1 MKVDEQTVTT
11 TELEEVET
19 NITTI
24 TEVSETSA
32 DITSDIISAEITEE
46 NTTNVIP
53 SETIVET
60 YNYTPAN
67 GEISYETVISEEA
80 YMTDENGVIW
90 EQETTETTA
99 ESEPETITETITET
113 KVTNSKVS
121 NMTEQTETITYP
133 ETIAQVAETSAVIE
147 SITTDVETV
156 DSADLNELSQ
166 YVEPGKLGVFGVM
179 AMAIAAA
186 IAAKSKAKRKNDD
199 GDSARDRDRRRLEA
213 KKPKKKVKDKR
224 RAEFKEKKKRSKTVL
239 DTIPYVKVLDDN
251 IFYLGNKKYSKAYTF
266 DDINFN
272 MADEEQQYMAL
283 ERYIEFLNT
292 LDDTVDCQICLWN
305 SRLDMNEFRER
316 TLIQQHA
323 DDLFDLRHEYNTR
336 VLEENIKKGQNAIQ
350 KHMYVT
356 MTVKAPDEESAQ
368 RRFKS
373 LDLATCTSFNRI
385 GNTNMRVLTS
395 QERIEMLRGFFIGN
409 NGYYVTAFTEEMY
422 RRGEEKL
429 YCAPDYFE
437 FKKDYFMFGEFY
449 AKAVYIRDFPATATS
464 EIITSLLAAGIE
476 VLITTNIETYD
487 MAEARK
493 LVQHQITAIDT
504 DMSKREV
511 AAAQHGNF
519 SNQTPQRIKN
529 QRDSMVAVFDK
540 ITTKDQKLFLANVQL
555 IVKANSYE
563 ELENNVEALSS
574 ILKRTGCIMG
584 QMPWEQE
591 DGLWDCLPCG
601 YQKKFLWQR
610 AMPSE
615 AIAILI
621 PFNVKEMQMKNATYY
636 GLNVLSNNIIIF
648 DRLTGLI
655 NPAGFV
661 LACPGSGKSF
671 FVKKELLA
679 VFLRYNNVDVV
690 IIDPE
695 REYWKLVEA
704 LGGTVVRFANGSK
717 NHINPFDFD
726 FKLLEDDEVDIIADK
741 CQLLTSFIS
750 CMDQKHPLNAQEKSF
765 VDRCVRKAYLKS
777 GVLDTLDE
785 NDMPTLGT
793 FLDVMKAETEN
804 INKDMKDKLIVTIDM
819 YVNGSAKYFNNQT
832 NVDTN
837 NRLISYDIRDLN
849 GNLKTQSMLLIL
861 DYIWNRMSKNRD
873 LGRATY
879 IYFDEAHL
887 LFNDEYCLEF
897 LRMLWKRARKYGGI
911 LTGITQNVEDLL
923 KDDKSRS
930 MLANSEFL
938 VLLKQNPTDAAKLQD
953 VLHFTDSEIQYVND
967 TPPGHGILVLGGK
980 DKIPFYDEFPK
991 DTKLYEYLT
1000 TAFSETANMMNDD
1013 KKD

>member
-1 MKVDEQTVTT
+1 M
-11 TELEEVET
+11 
-19 NITTI
+19 
-24 TEVSETSA
+24 
-32 DITSDIISAEITEE
+32 
-46 NTTNVIP
+46 
-53 SETIVET
+53 
-60 YNYTPAN
+60 
-67 GEISYETVISEEA
+67 
-80 YMTDENGVIW
+80 
-90 EQETTETTA
+90 
-99 ESEPETITETITET
+99 
-113 KVTNSKVS
+113 
-121 NMTEQTETITYP
+121 
-133 ETIAQVAETSAVIE
+133 
-147 SITTDVETV
+147 
-156 DSADLNELSQ
+156 
-166 YVEPGKLGVFGVM
+166 
-179 AMAIAAA
+179 
-186 IAAKSKAKRKNDD
+186 
-199 GDSARDRDRRRLEA
+199 
-213 KKPKKKVKDKR
+213 
-224 RAEFKEKKKRSKTVL
+224 
-239 DTIPYVKVLDDN
+239 
-251 IFYLGNKKYSKAYTF
+251 
-266 DDINFN
+266 
-272 MADEEQQYMAL
+272 
-283 ERYIEFLNT
+283 
-292 LDDTVDCQICLWN
+292 
-305 SRLDMNEFRER
+305 
-316 TLIQQHA
+316 
-323 DDLFDLRHEYNTR
+323 
-336 VLEENIKKGQNAIQ
+336 
-350 KHMYVT
+350 
-356 MTVKAPDEESAQ
+356 
-368 RRFKS
+368 
-373 LDLATCTSFNRI
+373 
-385 GNTNMRVLTS
+385 
-395 QERIEMLRGFFIGN
+395 
-409 NGYYVTAFTEEMY
+409 
-422 RRGEEKL
+422 
-429 YCAPDYFE
+429 
-437 FKKDYFMFGEFY
+437 
-449 AKAVYIRDFPATATS
+449 
-464 EIITSLLAAGIE
+464 
-476 VLITTNIETYD
+476 
-487 MAEARK
+487 
-493 LVQHQITAIDT
+493 
-504 DMSKREV
+504 
-511 AAAQHGNF
+511 
-519 SNQTPQRIKN
+519 
-529 QRDSMVAVFDK
+529 
-540 ITTKDQKLFLANVQL
+540 
-555 IVKANSYE
+555 
-563 ELENNVEALSS
+563 
-574 ILKRTGCIMG
+574 
-584 QMPWEQE
+584 
-591 DGLWDCLPCG
+591 
-601 YQKKFLWQR
+601 
-610 AMPSE
+610 
-615 AIAILI
+615 
-621 PFNVKEMQMKNATYY
+621 
-636 GLNVLSNNIIIF
+636 
-648 DRLTGLI
+648 
-655 NPAGFV
+655 
-661 LACPGSGKSF
+661 
-671 FVKKELLA
+671 KKELLA